1 MRASED
7 AMADQATAAAGAET
21 APPGKYNPTDN
32 GIQRIRSYT
41 GLYVVLFGDVAI
53 AGIASYGVLKSGGSA
68 ANAQIVAILTSAFTA
83 IGTMT
88 TAYFGI
94 RGMSNTAQSAVTQK
108 APDTTTQQTTDT
120 TTTST
125 TTTTTPTTTTT
136 TTGTTPTSAETT
148 DAPTAGE
155 GEDTDQ
161 SEGMN
166 EGEGTGEGGKPD
178 EVP

>member
-53 AGIASYGVLKSGGSA
+53 AGIASYGVLKSGGGA

-94 RGMSNTAQSAVTQK
+94 RAMSNTAQSAVAQG

-120 TTTST
+120 TTT
-125 TTTTTPTTTTT
+125 PTTTTT
-136 TTGTTPTSAETT
+136 TETTTMSAETT

-155 GEDTDQ
+155 GEDTHQ
-161 SEGMN
+161 GEGAD

>member
-21 APPGKYNPTDN
+21 ALPGKYNPTDN

-41 GLYVVLFGDVAI
+41 GLYVVVLGDVAI
-53 AGIASYGVLKSGGSA
+53 AGIASYGVLKSGDGA

-94 RGMSNTAQSAVTQK
+94 RGMSNTAQSAVMQG

-125 TTTTTPTTTTT
+125 TTTPTTTTT
-136 TTGTTPTSAETT
+136 TTETTPTSAETT

-161 SEGMN
+161 SEGAD